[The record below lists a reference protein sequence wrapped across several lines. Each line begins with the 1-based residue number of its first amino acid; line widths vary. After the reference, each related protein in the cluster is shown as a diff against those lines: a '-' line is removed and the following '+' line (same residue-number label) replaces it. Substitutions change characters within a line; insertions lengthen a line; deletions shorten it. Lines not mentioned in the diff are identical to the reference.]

1 MPEKSLGEF
10 IRDRRVELKIG
21 LRSLAKVVE
30 ITPSY
35 LSDIEYDRRVPSED
49 VLRKIAEQL
58 KIDFDELMARSGR
71 VGEDA
76 ERHLKRNPELGILF
90 RRITEHGLRGESIDK
105 LIKEADRLGKKRRD
119 E

>member
-1 MPEKSLGEF
+1 M
-10 IRDRRVELKIG
+10 
-21 LRSLAKVVE
+21 E

-35 LSDIEYDRRVPSED
+35 LSDIEYNRRVPSED
-49 VLRKIAEQL
+49 VLRKIADQL
-58 KIDFDELMARSGR
+58 EIDFDELIARSGR

-76 ERHLKRNPELGILF
+76 ERHLRRNPEVGILF

-119 E
+119 G

>member
-1 MPEKSLGEF
+1 MPEKTLGEF
-10 IRDRRVELKIG
+10 IRDRRIELKTG

-35 LSDIEYDRRVPSED
+35 LSDIEYDRRVPSAD
-49 VLRKIAEQL
+49 VLRKVAEQL

-90 RRITEHGLRGESIDK
+90 RRITEHGLRGEAIDE
-105 LIKEADRLGKKRRD
+105 LIKEADRLGRKGRR
-119 E
+119 